1 MDAQLVEEVGGGII
15 KGWAG
20 SASGIRI
27 EGKQVENTKKRV
39 KINWDPQLKSKHG
52 PEKEANWSILC

>member
-1 MDAQLVEEVGGGII
+1 MNAGGWWLVDGGCRWMVDAQPAGEVGGGII

-27 EGKQVENTKKRV
+27 EGKQDENTKKGE
-39 KINWDPQLKSKHG
+39 N
-52 PEKEANWSILC
+52 

>member
-1 MDAQLVEEVGGGII
+1 MVDAQPAGEVGGGII

-27 EGKQVENTKKRV
+27 EGKQDENTKKGE
-39 KINWDPQLKSKHG
+39 N
-52 PEKEANWSILC
+52 

>member
-1 MDAQLVEEVGGGII
+1 MLGGMNAGGWWLVDGGCRWMVDAQPAGEVGGGII

-27 EGKQVENTKKRV
+27 EGKQEENTKK
-39 KINWDPQLKSKHG
+39 G
-52 PEKEANWSILC
+52 